1 VIEAQT
7 PTDDGEYAELPDDA
21 PDGPDLLRVR
31 LAPTEARSFVRRA
44 EALLAAGRPACPFCG
59 QPLDPRGHFCP
70 RGNGQVS

>member
-1 VIEAQT
+1 
-7 PTDDGEYAELPDDA
+7 
-21 PDGPDLLRVR
+21 VR